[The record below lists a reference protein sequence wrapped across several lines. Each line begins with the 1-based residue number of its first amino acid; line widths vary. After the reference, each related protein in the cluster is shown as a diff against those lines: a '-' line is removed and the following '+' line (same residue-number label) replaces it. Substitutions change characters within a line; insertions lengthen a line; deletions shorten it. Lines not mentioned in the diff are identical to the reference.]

1 LRWSLPHNEMAK
13 REPAKRFRAE
23 INWVRRERLTLATT
37 DSRTQRALI
46 VVNEAIVGKEL
57 REVLIDRLEEKVKE
71 IFVVCPALADSGLK
85 YALGDVDDAIPPA
98 EERLELTLGELRDA
112 GFKATGEVGDS
123 DPIQAIS
130 DEIQKFDP
138 GQILIVAHRDE
149 EGAVAERGLLE
160 QAERDLDLP
169 VTELIVDQAKA
180 PHVLDIKETDAGAG
194 RNKGWRPSANLP
206 PLSRQ
211 DIAGIL
217 VAVIGTL
224 LLGVLAAKCVG
235 SAHGHSDFEEG
246 RLDFPC
252 AARILI
258 ALGMALVNLAHVVG
272 VFLFESTG
280 YQGIWSRFF
289 ARLSLFGTPIAIVA
303 ALLLGLA
310 M

>member
-1 LRWSLPHNEMAK
+1 MGRVRHRDRPGRDAQAEYIDPHLGTSLTTVKPHT
-13 REPAKRFRAE
+13 R
-23 INWVRRERLTLATT
+23 
-37 DSRTQRALI
+37 RALI
-46 VVNEAIVGKEL
+46 VVNQAIAGKEL
-57 REVLIDRLEEKVKE
+57 REVLIAHLEDKVDE

-98 EERLELTLGELRDA
+98 EERLERTLSELRDA
-112 GFKATGEVGDS
+112 GFEVAGEVGDS

-138 GQILIVAHRDE
+138 DQVLIVAHRE
-149 EGAVAERGLLE
+149 EDGAFAERGLLE

-180 PHVLDIKETDAGAG
+180 PHVLDVKETEAGAG
-194 RNKGWRPSANLP
+194 RDRGWRPSANLP
-206 PLSRQ
+206 PFSRR

-235 SAHGHSDFEEG
+235 DANGHSDFEEG

-252 AARILI
+252 SAVILI
-258 ALGMALVNLAHVVG
+258 ALGMALVNVAHVVG
-272 VFLFESTG
+272 LFLFQSTG

-289 ARLSLFGTPIAIVA
+289 ARLSLYGTPIAIIA
-303 ALLLGLA
+303 TLLLSLT

>member
-1 LRWSLPHNEMAK
+1 LRTVKP
-13 REPAKRFRAE
+13 R
-23 INWVRRERLTLATT
+23 TL
-37 DSRTQRALI
+37 RALI

-57 REVLIDRLEEKVKE
+57 REVLINRLEDKVDE
-71 IFVVCPALADSGLK
+71 IFVVCPALAASGLK

-98 EERLELTLGELRDA
+98 EERLERTLNELRDA
-112 GFKATGEVGDS
+112 GFKVGGEVGDS

-138 GQILIVAHRDE
+138 GQVLIVAHRDE
-149 EGAVAERGLLE
+149 EGAFAERGLLE
-160 QAERDLDLP
+160 QAERDLDIP

-180 PHVLDIKETDAGAG
+180 PHVLDVKETEAGAG
-194 RNKGWRPSANLP
+194 RDEGWRPSANLP
-206 PLSRQ
+206 PLSRR

-224 LLGVLAAKCVG
+224 VLGILAAKCVG
-235 SAHGHSDFEEG
+235 NANGHSDFEEG

-252 AARILI
+252 AAVILI
-258 ALGMALVNLAHVVG
+258 ALGMALINLAHVVG
-272 VFLFESTG
+272 LFLFQSTG

-289 ARLSLFGTPIAIVA
+289 ARLSLYGTPTAIIA
-303 ALLLGLA
+303 ALLLSLA

>member
-1 LRWSLPHNEMAK
+1 MTSPK
-13 REPAKRFRAE
+13 P
-23 INWVRRERLTLATT
+23 
-37 DSRTQRALI
+37 RTHRALI

-57 REVLIDRLEEKVKE
+57 RDVLIDRLEGKVNE

-85 YALGDVDDAIPPA
+85 YVLGDVDEAIPPA
-98 EERLELTLGELRDA
+98 EERLELTLSELRDA
-112 GFKATGEVGDS
+112 GFKAAGEVGDS

-138 GQILIVAHRDE
+138 SQILIVAHRDE
-149 EGAVAERGLLE
+149 EGAFAERGLLE
-160 QAERDLDLP
+160 QAERDLDVP

-194 RNKGWRPSANLP
+194 RDKGWRPSPNLP

-224 LLGVLAAKCVG
+224 LLGILAAKCVG
-235 SAHGHSDFEEG
+235 HANGHSDFEEG

-258 ALGMALVNLAHVVG
+258 AVGIALINLAHVVG
-272 VFLFESTG
+272 IFLFESTG

-289 ARLSLFGTPIAIVA
+289 ARLSLFGTPMAIIA

>member
-1 LRWSLPHNEMAK
+1 
-13 REPAKRFRAE
+13 
-23 INWVRRERLTLATT
+23 LT
-37 DSRTQRALI
+37 SPKPRTHRALI

-57 REVLIDRLEEKVKE
+57 RDVLIDRLEGKVNE

-85 YALGDVDDAIPPA
+85 YVLGDVDDAIPPA
-98 EERLELTLGELRDA
+98 EERLELTLSELRDA
-112 GFKATGEVGDS
+112 GFKAAGEVGDS

-149 EGAVAERGLLE
+149 EGAFAERGLLE
-160 QAERDLDLP
+160 QAERDLDVP

-194 RNKGWRPSANLP
+194 RDKGWRPSSNMP

-224 LLGVLAAKCVG
+224 LLGILAAKCVG
-235 SAHGHSDFEEG
+235 HANGHGDFEEG

-258 ALGMALVNLAHVVG
+258 AVGIALINLAHVVG
-272 VFLFESTG
+272 IFLFESVG

-289 ARLSLFGTPIAIVA
+289 ARLSLFGTPIAIIA

>member
-1 LRWSLPHNEMAK
+1 MTP
-13 REPAKRFRAE
+13 PA
-23 INWVRRERLTLATT
+23 
-37 DSRTQRALI
+37 SRTRRALI
-46 VVNEAIVGKEL
+46 VVNEAIAGKEL
-57 REVLIDRLEEKVKE
+57 REVLIDRLEDEIDE

-85 YALGDVDDAIPPA
+85 YTLGDVDDAIPPA
-98 EERLELTLGELRDA
+98 EERLELTLSELRDA
-112 GFKATGEVGDS
+112 GFEVAGEVGDS

-149 EGAVAERGLLE
+149 EGAFAERGLLE
-160 QAERDLDLP
+160 QAERDLDVP

-194 RNKGWRPSANLP
+194 RDKGWRPSSNLP

-211 DIAGIL
+211 DIAGTL

-224 LLGVLAAKCVG
+224 LLGVLAAQCVG
-235 SAHGHSDFEEG
+235 SANGHSDFEEG

-258 ALGMALVNLAHVVG
+258 ALGMALINLAHVVG
-272 VFLFESTG
+272 IFLFKSTG
-280 YQGIWSRFF
+280 YHGIWSRFF
-289 ARLSLFGTPIAIVA
+289 ARLSLFGTPIAIGA

>member
-1 LRWSLPHNEMAK
+1 
-13 REPAKRFRAE
+13 
-23 INWVRRERLTLATT
+23 LTTVE
-37 DSRTQRALI
+37 SRTHRALI

-57 REVLIDRLEEKVKE
+57 RDVLIDRLEDKVNE

-85 YALGDVDDAIPPA
+85 YALGDVDEAIPSA
-98 EERLELTLGELRDA
+98 KERLELTLRELRDA
-112 GFKATGEVGDS
+112 GFKAAGEVGDS

-149 EGAVAERGLLE
+149 EGAFAERGLLE
-160 QAERDLDLP
+160 QAERDLDVP

-194 RNKGWRPSANLP
+194 RDKGWRPSPNLP

-211 DIAGIL
+211 DITGIL

-224 LLGVLAAKCVG
+224 LLGILAAMCVG
-235 SAHGHSDFEEG
+235 HANGHSDFEEG

-258 ALGMALVNLAHVVG
+258 ALGIALINVAHVVG
-272 VFLFESTG
+272 IFLFESTG

-289 ARLSLFGTPIAIVA
+289 ARLSLFGTPIAITA